1 MALNKIILISEWL
14 LLSCLTSTGK
24 EYKLI
29 YTQPAS
35 KWEEAL
41 PIGNGRIGAM
51 VYGDPINEEY
61 QLNEETLWS
70 GYPHEWNNSKAIA
83 ALPKIREAVNN
94 GDYAL
99 ASLLWKENA
108 QGPYTA
114 RYLPLGIL
122 NLHQLSDGKTE
133 NYIRSLDLNT
143 AISTVDYTINGI
155 KYRRESFISYPDQ
168 IMVVHITASQ
178 PNSISIDINLKSD
191 LWAETKAVS
200 NYELLIEG
208 RAPYYVANR
217 NYDLDQIKYSNQLGI
232 RFLAK
237 LRANITGGVCTS
249 SRNYLSIRKAN
260 EVVILFFAA
269 TDFLKKDVK
278 LNNCT
283 LSYSQILKR
292 HLHDYQSLFDRVNIS
307 LGSINPA
314 KEKMTTDERL
324 RSYALASNDNGLI
337 ELFYQYGRYL
347 MIASSRPGGL
357 PANLQG
363 IWNNR
368 IQPPWGSNYTTN
380 INLEM
385 NYWIA
390 EEANLS
396 ECVLPLFD
404 FIKRLAINGT
414 KTAHINYGIDKGWV
428 VHHNTDI
435 WGQTAP
441 TGGYNKDPKGTSRW
455 SCWPMAGAWLVRH
468 LWEHYAFNLDKN
480 FLSETAY
487 PLMKGA
493 AEFLLQW
500 LQRDDKTGRWIT
512 NPSTS
517 PENEFY
523 YINKDGE
530 KQRGNICKN
539 SGMDLGITWDLFTNC
554 IEASKVLGIDK
565 EFRQQLE
572 SVKTNLQPLQVGS
585 KGQLLEWG
593 EEYEETDINHRHVSH
608 LFALHPGR
616 EILPGRDKALADAC
630 RKTLELRGDD
640 GTGWSMAWKVNL
652 WARLFDGN
660 HALKILKKGLNYV
673 DTTSTVMNGGGV
685 YANLLDA
692 HPPFQID
699 GNFGAAAGISEM
711 LVQSHAGYIHIL
723 PALPTEW
730 PDGQLEGIRA
740 RGGFVINIIWKAGKV
755 TTFSVTST
763 AGGTL
768 HYRIA
773 KETVIKKIETHK
785 GQTIKI
791 I

>member
-1 MALNKIILISEWL
+1 
-14 LLSCLTSTGK
+14 
-24 EYKLI
+24 
-29 YTQPAS
+29 
-35 KWEEAL
+35 
-41 PIGNGRIGAM
+41 
-51 VYGDPINEEY
+51 
-61 QLNEETLWS
+61 
-70 GYPHEWNNSKAIA
+70 
-83 ALPKIREAVNN
+83 
-94 GDYAL
+94 
-99 ASLLWKENA
+99 
-108 QGPYTA
+108 
-114 RYLPLGIL
+114 
-122 NLHQLSDGKTE
+122 
-133 NYIRSLDLNT
+133 
-143 AISTVDYTINGI
+143 
-155 KYRRESFISYPDQ
+155 
-168 IMVVHITASQ
+168 
-178 PNSISIDINLKSD
+178 
-191 LWAETKAVS
+191 
-200 NYELLIEG
+200 
-208 RAPYYVANR
+208 
-217 NYDLDQIKYSNQLGI
+217 
-232 RFLAK
+232 
-237 LRANITGGVCTS
+237 
-249 SRNYLSIRKAN
+249 
-260 EVVILFFAA
+260 
-269 TDFLKKDVK
+269 
-278 LNNCT
+278 
-283 LSYSQILKR
+283 
-292 HLHDYQSLFDRVNIS
+292 
-307 LGSINPA
+307 
-314 KEKMTTDERL
+314 
-324 RSYALASNDNGLI
+324 
-337 ELFYQYGRYL
+337 
-347 MIASSRPGGL
+347 
-357 PANLQG
+357 
-363 IWNNR
+363 
-368 IQPPWGSNYTTN
+368 
-380 INLEM
+380 
-385 NYWIA
+385 
-390 EEANLS
+390 
-396 ECVLPLFD
+396 
-404 FIKRLAINGT
+404 
-414 KTAHINYGIDKGWV
+414 
-428 VHHNTDI
+428 
-435 WGQTAP
+435 
-441 TGGYNKDPKGTSRW
+441 
-455 SCWPMAGAWLVRH
+455 
-468 LWEHYAFNLDKN
+468 
-480 FLSETAY
+480 
-487 PLMKGA
+487 MKGA

-660 HALKILKKGLNYV
+660 HALKMLKKGLNYV